1 MSDIATRIRV
11 SRDGREVEV
20 QGSEEFVL
28 KHFEKLRMA
37 EILGIEEEVAEEPDE
52 EEAPEEVVAEAD
64 PEPTFATHLAGHGE
78 NLSISDQFL
87 VAGDYLRVVRGQ
99 KTFTGKDCAELLD
112 TVGVVLKRTSNR
124 TNDLHKKRK
133 QIVRAGKGR
142 YKLNDKGLER
152 LAELQG

>member
-1 MSDIATRIRV
+1 VSDIATRIRV
-11 SRDGREVEV
+11 SRDGREIEV

-28 KHFEKLRMA
+28 KYFDKLRMA
-37 EILGIEEEVAEEPDE
+37 ELLGIEEEPAEAEEPE
-52 EEAPEEVVAEAD
+52 VVVAESD
-64 PEPTFATHLAGHGE
+64 PEPTFAEHLTGHGE

-87 VAGDYLRVVRGQ
+87 VAGDYLRVIRGQ

-152 LAELQG
+152 VAELRG

>member
-28 KHFEKLRMA
+28 KYFEKLRMA
-37 EILGIEEEVAEEPDE
+37 EILGIEDVATDAPAVKEQ
-52 EEAPEEVVAEAD
+52 PEEVVAEAD
-64 PEPTFATHLAGHGE
+64 PEPTFAEHLAVHGE

-87 VAGDYLRVVRGQ
+87 VAGDYLRVIRGQ

-142 YKLNDKGLER
+142 YKLNDMGLAR
-152 LAELQG
+152 VADLRG

>member
-1 MSDIATRIRV
+1 
-11 SRDGREVEV
+11 V